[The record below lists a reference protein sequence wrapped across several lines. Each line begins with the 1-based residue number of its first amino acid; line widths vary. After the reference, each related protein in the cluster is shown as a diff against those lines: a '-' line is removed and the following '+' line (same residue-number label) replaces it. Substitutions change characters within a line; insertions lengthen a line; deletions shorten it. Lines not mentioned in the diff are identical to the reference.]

1 MRLDPI
7 VHEFLLPPR
16 RPRLP
21 APRSRS
27 RVSELPAFLTA
38 LSAVLAL
45 AAFLALL
52 LGGG

>member
-1 MRLDPI
+1 MRLDPAA
-7 VHEFLLPPR
+7 HEFMLPPR
-16 RPRLP
+16 RPRLA
-21 APRSRS
+21 APRS

-45 AAFLALL
+45 AAFLALM

>member
-1 MRLDPI
+1 VRLDPAT
-7 VHEFLLPPR
+7 HEFMLPPR
-16 RPRLP
+16 RPRLA
-21 APRSRS
+21 APRS